1 MLNYSATIADH
12 GRRMDSF
19 LRSLLPA
26 ASSSYLR
33 KLFKGGG
40 VTLNGGAVSP
50 DALLRFSDT
59 VAIKE
64 SGRIRELLVADR
76 TVPDILFEDEHLV
89 VFNKPAGL
97 PVHRTAEH
105 GGHNLVEIGMALLGQ
120 RGLQVKLYPVNRL
133 DRGTSGVVLMAKS
146 SAKAGLFGRLFQ
158 EGLVAKRYLCAVSG
172 KTGEAGVID
181 LPLDDKESRS
191 EFRTL
196 YSGKGLSILVVT
208 PVTGR
213 LHQIRRHLSAVGHP
227 VIGDRRYGGA
237 ALRDLDGHALH
248 SCHLSFPHP
257 VTGSKFD
264 IFAPPPEAFAGYLAR
279 ILDGEIVPLLD
290 SLMAG

>member
-1 MLNYSATIADH
+1 MLHYSATIADH

-19 LRSLLPA
+19 LRAFLPA

-40 VTLNGGAVSP
+40 VTLNGAPAVP

-76 TVPDILFEDEHLV
+76 TVPEILFEDDHIV
-89 VFNKPAGL
+89 IFNKPLGL

-105 GGHNLVEIGMALLGQ
+105 GGHNLVESGIALLGQ

-158 EGLVAKRYLCAVSG
+158 EGLVVKRYLCAVSG
-172 KTGEAGVID
+172 TTGDAGVID

-196 YSGKGLSILVVT
+196 YSGKGVSILVVT

-227 VIGDRRYGGA
+227 VMGDRRYGGK
-237 ALRDLDGHALH
+237 ALRGLDGHALH

-257 VTGSKFD
+257 VTGSEFE